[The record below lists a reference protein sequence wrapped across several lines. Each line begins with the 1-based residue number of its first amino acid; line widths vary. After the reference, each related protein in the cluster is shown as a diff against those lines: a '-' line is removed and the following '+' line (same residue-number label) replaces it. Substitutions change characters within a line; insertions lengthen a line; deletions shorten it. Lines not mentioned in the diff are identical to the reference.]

1 MEDIVKAD
9 MERQGQKLW
18 RIVAIRGNVVE
29 VAFGVHGCAAYYIFV
44 DGVLV
49 DVQYD

>member
-1 MEDIVKAD
+1 MEQIIKAD
-9 MERQGQKLW
+9 MERQGHKAW
-18 RIVAIRGNVVE
+18 RIVATRGNVVE
-29 VAFGVHGCAAYYIFV
+29 VAFGAYNAAAYYIFK